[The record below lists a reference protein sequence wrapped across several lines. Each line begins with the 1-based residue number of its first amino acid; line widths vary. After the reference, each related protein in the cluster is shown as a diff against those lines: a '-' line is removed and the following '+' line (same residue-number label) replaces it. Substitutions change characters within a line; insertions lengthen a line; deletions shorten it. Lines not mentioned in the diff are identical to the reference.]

1 MAPAPDSSTSP
12 RSQLLEPGDETNM
25 NTAFS
30 EILLGVKRSAGS
42 LSQEEK
48 RRLFAATSLMLI
60 SGILANFTQLAD
72 FTQGVR
78 RYYPFVEVGR

>member
-1 MAPAPDSSTSP
+1 
-12 RSQLLEPGDETNM
+12 M

-30 EILLGVKRSAGS
+30 EILLGVKRSVGS

-60 SGILANFTQLAD
+60 TGILAD
-72 FTQGVR
+72 CTQGVR

>member
-30 EILLGVKRSAGS
+30 EILLGVKRSVGS

-60 SGILANFTQLAD
+60 TGILAD
-72 FTQGVR
+72 CTQGVR